1 MYYRKVGIVR
11 SSAIISSKG
20 QVVIPVNL
28 RKKYGLEEGTT
39 VIFHEREGQLTLEPG
54 NLESFLALA
63 GTLKGYRLEE
73 ALEAER
79 AAERLREN
87 KR

>member
-1 MYYRKVGIVR
+1 
-11 SSAIISSKG
+11 
-20 QVVIPVNL
+20 
-28 RKKYGLEEGTT
+28 
-39 VIFHEREGQLTLEPG
+39 VIFHEKEGQLTLEPS
-54 NLESFLALA
+54 NLEAFLALA

-79 AAERLREN
+79 EAERLRED